1 MKEKSTRFAI
11 RIINLYKYLRDC
23 KKETILSKQLL
34 RSGTSI
40 GANIREA
47 VYAESHLD
55 FIHKYSISLKECSET
70 EYWLYLLQ
78 QTEYISDEEYESI
91 NTDCLEILKLLT
103 ATIVRLKKQWE
114 RPIIFITYYL
124 LLIMKIVVLDG
135 FAANPGDLSW
145 EGLKA
150 LGECTI
156 YDRTAPEEVLERATG
171 AEVILTNKVII
182 NTDHMAALPE
192 LKYIGVLAT
201 GYNIVDTTAAKE
213 RGIIVT
219 NIPAYSTAS
228 VAQMVFAHILNICQQ
243 VQHHSEEVH
252 KGRWTNN
259 KDFCFWDTPLI
270 ELRDKKIGLV
280 GLGNTGYTTARV
292 AIGFGMQVYALTS
305 KSHFQLPPEI
315 KKMDLDQLF
324 SECDII
330 SLHCPLTPETHE
342 LVNARRLAMMKPN
355 AILINTGR
363 GPLINEQDLAD
374 ALNSGKI
381 YAAGVDVLS
390 SEPPRADN
398 PLLTAKNCYITPHIA
413 WASTEARERLMNI
426 AISNLQAYISGTPEN
441 VVNK

>member
-1 MKEKSTRFAI
+1 MR
-11 RIINLYKYLRDC
+11 
-23 KKETILSKQLL
+23 
-34 RSGTSI
+34 
-40 GANIREA
+40 
-47 VYAESHLD
+47 
-55 FIHKYSISLKECSET
+55 
-70 EYWLYLLQ
+70 
-78 QTEYISDEEYESI
+78 
-91 NTDCLEILKLLT
+91 
-103 ATIVRLKKQWE
+103 
-114 RPIIFITYYL
+114 
-124 LLIMKIVVLDG
+124 IVVLDG
-135 FAANPGDLSW
+135 YTTNPGDLCW
-145 EGLKA
+145 DKLKE

-156 YDRTAPEEVLERATG
+156 YDRTAPGEVLERAAG
-171 AEVILTNKVII
+171 AEAILTNKVVI
-182 NTDHMAALPE
+182 NSETMAALPD
-192 LKYIGVLAT
+192 LKYIGVMAT
-201 GYNIVDTTAAKE
+201 GYNVVDINAARE
-213 RGIIVT
+213 RGIIIT
-219 NIPAYSTAS
+219 NIPAYSTPS
-228 VAQMVFAHILNICQQ
+228 VGQMVFAHILNISQQ
-243 VQHHSEEVH
+243 VQRHSEEVH
-252 KGRWTNN
+252 KGRWTNS
-259 KDFCFWDTPLI
+259 KDFCFWDTPLM

-324 SECDII
+324 SECDIV

-390 SEPPRADN
+390 TEPPRADN

-413 WASTEARERLMNI
+413 WATTEARERLMNM
-426 AISNLQAYISGTPEN
+426 AISNLQAYIAGTPEN